1 MQDPLAYLSGLNST
15 VIRLGLKPVSRLL
28 SRLGN
33 PHKKYPS
40 ILIGGTNGKGSIA
53 AMTASILRMAGLRVG
68 RYTSPHLIDLRERI
82 NVDGSMIP
90 SEDLRACIEEV
101 RAHLGGEEV
110 TYFEFLTAVAFL
122 HFRYERV
129 DVAVLEVGMGG
140 RLDATNVV
148 TPVVSVISN
157 ISLEH
162 RSYLG
167 NSLEEIAREKAGII
181 KAGGIC
187 VTAARQKKVVE
198 VFRRASRAKG
208 AKLYRIGSD
217 IKVRRT
223 GEGMFSYR
231 GIHRQYRGLSCPLRG
246 RHQFENAAA
255 AIAAAEIFAAKRVAV
270 DDRAVYQGIAGVQWE
285 GRLEILRHA
294 PTLVVDGGHNPA
306 GITVLCR
313 ALKEDFSYKRL
324 ILVFGVLDDKDYA
337 GMLKKLLSLADSVII
352 TRPAIGRA
360 VSPAGLLPLVG
371 QYRKRVRI
379 VEKSDEALRLALNQA
394 GKDDLVCVT
403 GSLYLVGEVKRAFPA
418 WGNPLVEI

>member
-15 VIRLGLKPVSRLL
+15 VIHLGLKPVSRLL
-28 SRLGN
+28 GSLGN

-40 ILIGGTNGKGSIA
+40 IIIGGTNGKGSIA

-68 RYTSPHLIDLRERI
+68 LYTSPHLIDLRERI
-82 NVDGSMIP
+82 NVAGRMISP
-90 SEDLRACIEEV
+90 EDMRACIEDV
-101 RAHLGGEEV
+101 RAHLGMEEV
-110 TYFEFLTAVAFL
+110 TYFEFLTAMAFL
-122 HFRYERV
+122 HFWRKQV

-157 ISLEH
+157 ICLEH
-162 RSYLG
+162 RAYLG

-181 KAGGIC
+181 KTGGTC
-187 VTAARQKKVVE
+187 VTAAKQKQVVE
-198 VFRRASRAKG
+198 VFRRACRAKG

-217 IKVRRT
+217 IKVRRS

-231 GIHRQYRGLSCPLRG
+231 GIHRYYRGLSCPLRG
-246 RHQFENAAA
+246 RHQLENAAA
-255 AIAAAEIFAAKRVAV
+255 AIAAAEIFAVKRVAI
-270 DDRAVYQGIAGVQWE
+270 DDRAVYQGIAGVHWE

-337 GMLKKLLSLADSVII
+337 VMLKKLLPLADSFII

-360 VSPAGLLPLVG
+360 VPPAGLLPFAG
-371 QYRKRVRI
+371 RYRKRVRI
-379 VEKSDEALRLALNQA
+379 VDKSDEALRLALSQA

-403 GSLYLVGEVKRAFPA
+403 GSLYLIGEVKQAFSV
-418 WGNPLVEI
+418 WGTR